1 MPLTV
6 HKAIDTRTLDSGN
19 PAGFTTGTA
28 TTTPGLS
35 KTLTV
40 RLDNP
45 NSVVLTG
52 AAFTDSLPTGL
63 VIATPP
69 SATTTCAG
77 GTVIA
82 AAAGTS
88 VRLAGASVPAGGSC
102 IVSVDVLSNISGTY
116 TNTIP
121 AGGVT
126 TVEGVSNAE
135 PSSAAL
141 IVSTPPSIVKQFSPG
156 VIPAGGRSTLTIVIG
171 NQNASSITLSSEA
184 VWLIPIAIWQA
195 SF

>member
-1 MPLTV
+1 MIASSQGDFNNVIAAGAVIGSSGGASVTNAQPASDTLRAKMPLTV

-63 VIATPP
+63 AFT
-69 SATTTCAG
+69 
-77 GTVIA
+77 
-82 AAAGTS
+82 
-88 VRLAGASVPAGGSC
+88 
-102 IVSVDVLSNISGTY
+102 
-116 TNTIP
+116 
-121 AGGVT
+121 
-126 TVEGVSNAE
+126 
-135 PSSAAL
+135 
-141 IVSTPPSIVKQFSPG
+141 Q
-156 VIPAGGRSTLTIVIG
+156 
-171 NQNASSITLSSEA
+171 
-184 VWLIPIAIWQA
+184 
-195 SF
+195 